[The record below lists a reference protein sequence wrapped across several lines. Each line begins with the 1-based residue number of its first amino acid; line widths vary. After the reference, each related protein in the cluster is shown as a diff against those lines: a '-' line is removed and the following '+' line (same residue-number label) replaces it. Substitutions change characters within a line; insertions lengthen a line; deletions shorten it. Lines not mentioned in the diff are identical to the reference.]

1 MALASSS
8 PLTYIPLPSS
18 NSGGRHADHEVVL
31 KPVPI
36 YIISHES
43 QLPATFLYPSPKN
56 EMVVGLDCEG
66 VDLCRYGTLCIVQLA
81 FPDAIYLV
89 DAIRGGRK
97 LINACKPAL
106 ESVYVT
112 KVIHDCKRDSE
123 IAYF

>member
-1 MALASSS
+1 
-8 PLTYIPLPSS
+8 
-18 NSGGRHADHEVVL
+18 
-31 KPVPI
+31 
-36 YIISHES
+36 
-43 QLPATFLYPSPKN
+43 
-56 EMVVGLDCEG
+56 MVVGLDCEG
-66 VDLCRYGTLCIVQLA
+66 VDLCRYGTLYIVQLA

-123 IAYF
+123 ALFYQFGIKLHNVMDTQVSF